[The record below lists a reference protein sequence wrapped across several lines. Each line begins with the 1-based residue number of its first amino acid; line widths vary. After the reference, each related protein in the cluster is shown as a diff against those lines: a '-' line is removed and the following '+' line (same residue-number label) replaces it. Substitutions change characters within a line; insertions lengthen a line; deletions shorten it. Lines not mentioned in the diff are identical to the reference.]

1 MISTEL
7 KMRIK
12 SAVRE
17 YNKCEEDGFT
27 IMELE
32 EVAEEM
38 RDCLNAVL
46 KEDMNSVIKNFKK

>member
-12 SAVRE
+12 DAVRKF
-17 YNKCEEDGFT
+17 NKCEEESFT

-46 KEDMNSVIKNFKK
+46 KENMNSVIENFKK